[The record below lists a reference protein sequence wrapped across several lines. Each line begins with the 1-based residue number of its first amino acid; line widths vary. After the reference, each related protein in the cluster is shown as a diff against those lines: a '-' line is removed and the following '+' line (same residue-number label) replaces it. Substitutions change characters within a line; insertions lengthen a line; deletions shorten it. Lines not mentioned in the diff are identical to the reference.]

1 MMNVKSQA
9 YRQQKYQWI
18 PQEITYSL
26 REQSRTNSNGQSITS
41 STNAM
46 LAVVLPDRSGS
57 YSYFWSKCNLCNS
70 NCTMYNGA
78 PGNKPGWNVK
88 EA

>member
-1 MMNVKSQA
+1 
-9 YRQQKYQWI
+9 
-18 PQEITYSL
+18 
-26 REQSRTNSNGQSITS
+26 
-41 STNAM
+41 M